1 MYILVRFSDGSN
13 PWYCINPTK
22 KQALKHGHYFR
33 KKYGEKAVIFF
44 GRAGSDKELTHD
56 ADGVWFVRYDNKA
69 KIYKRLGD
77 ALNFL
82 LKEDSRA

>member
-22 KQALKHGHYFR
+22 KQAINKARFFR
-33 KKYGEKAVIFF
+33 KAYGEKAVIFF
-44 GRAGSDKELTHD
+44 GRAGTNKELTHD
-56 ADGVWFVRYDNKA
+56 ANGVWFVRYNNKA
-69 KIYKRLGD
+69 KTYKRLGN

-82 LKEDSRA
+82 LEEEKR